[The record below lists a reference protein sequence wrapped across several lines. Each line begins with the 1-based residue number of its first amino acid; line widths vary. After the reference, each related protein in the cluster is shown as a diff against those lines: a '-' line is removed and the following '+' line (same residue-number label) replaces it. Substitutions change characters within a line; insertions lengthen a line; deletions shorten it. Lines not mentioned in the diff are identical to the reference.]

1 MRETYSRPIIANP
14 DLLNEKNVAPAAIAS
29 GLAMLAGYATA
40 RKVTQAVKAAPSIK
54 LPSLPRSKS

>member
-14 DLLNEKNVAPAAIAS
+14 DLLNEKNIAPIAP

-54 LPSLPRSKS
+54 LPSLPRVKS